1 MANLFRLTF
10 PPPGGE
16 AACEQNRGMA
26 GGAARVREEVRGVAA
41 LQQLAPYG
49 SEALKERQEEPR
61 APRAVQLQRVDAL
74 GDQAALD
81 EVLGV
86 GELDARVADRGAAKV
101 AQDARVLTALLVDND
116 VVAGEQAVV
125 AVLVGD
131 DLDVGGD
138 LGVALDEV
146 ADGGGQA
153 GGEAAR
159 GEQGDA
165 TN

>member
-1 MANLFRLTF
+1 MARTLRATNSRTSAQLL
-10 PPPGGE
+10 G
-16 AACEQNRGMA
+16 
-26 GGAARVREEVRGVAA
+26 RE
-41 LQQLAPYG
+41 
-49 SEALKERQEEPR
+49 LKG
-61 APRAVQLQRVDAL
+61 VDAL
-74 GDQAALD
+74 GHQAALD

-86 GELDARVADRGAAKV
+86 GELDAGVADRGAAEV
-101 AQDARVLTALLVDND
+101 AQDARVLAALLVDDD

-153 GGEAAR
+153 GGSDKAKCLFAV
-159 GEQGDA
+159 
-165 TN
+165 